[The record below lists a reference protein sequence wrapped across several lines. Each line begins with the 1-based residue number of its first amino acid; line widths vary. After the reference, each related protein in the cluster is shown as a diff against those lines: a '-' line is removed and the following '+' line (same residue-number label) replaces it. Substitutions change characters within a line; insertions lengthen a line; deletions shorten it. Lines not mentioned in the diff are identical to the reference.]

1 MKESANPSL
10 HQASVPIYPFFLL
23 SYFFLH
29 VWAENFERGLRF
41 SLLFRPYA
49 ISLLVIILVWQFL
62 GWLFKSTSK
71 AAFFTFYLSFCFFS
85 YGHFRSLLL
94 TYVIRI
100 PIPQMVFISIFIA
113 LAVLIPSFFLFRSRA
128 EFQRLNTYLNIVTGV
143 LLFFPLAYIV
153 PYSFY
158 PAAEC
163 LEYKE
168 PLPQFTK
175 HPEPLPDIYYIILDE
190 YARQDMLKS
199 EYDFDNTPFLEE
211 LKKRGFFIP
220 DHSRSNY
227 QQTDYSLSS
236 SLNMRYLTSVD
247 EDFPDLVK
255 NNLVSRTLK
264 ATLGYRYVFMN
275 SGCVLTDSSPTA
287 DELISYIGANDVELL
302 MANTTLINAFTAFF
316 FSKSWRYR
324 HRYNFSRLE
333 QMPER
338 PSPKFVFAH
347 ILLPHPPFV
356 FNADGSAFQSHTI
369 RLTPLPFGLASYHE
383 AYPQQVQYVN
393 GKTLSLVDTLITK
406 SKTPPII
413 IIQSDHGL
421 DPIIRDG
428 DAPHEYVN
436 KRSANLTAL
445 LLPGG
450 GAKSFPSTVTPVNIF
465 RILFSHYFG
474 ANLPAVE
481 DKIFMLHDTED
492 RPVFESIT
500 RTELELQ
507 AAKSD

>member
-1 MKESANPSL
+1 MKESANPSP
-10 HQASVPIYPFFLL
+10 HQVSIPLYPIFSL

-49 ISLLVIILVWQFL
+49 ISLLVVILVWQFL
-62 GWLFKSTSK
+62 GWLFKSASK

-94 TYVIRI
+94 TYVIRM

-128 EFQRLNTYLNIVTGV
+128 EFKLCNTYLNVVTGI
-143 LLFFPLAYIV
+143 LLFFPLGYIA
-153 PYSFY
+153 PYTLY
-158 PAAEC
+158 AQPQ
-163 LEYKE
+163 LIEYAE
-168 PLPQFTK
+168 PLPEFTR
-175 HPEPLPDIYYIILDE
+175 HPDPLPDIYYIILDE
-190 YARQDMLKS
+190 YARQDTLKS
-199 EYDFDNTPFLEE
+199 EYNFDNTAFLEA
-211 LKKRGFFIP
+211 LRKKGFFIA
-220 DHSRSNY
+220 DKSRSNY

-236 SLNMRYLTSVD
+236 SLNMRYLLSVD

-255 NNLVSRTLK
+255 NNLVSRALK
-264 ATLGYRYVFMN
+264 LKLGYRYVFMN
-275 SGCVLTDSSPTA
+275 SGCVLTDASPTA

-302 MANTTLINAFTAFF
+302 MANTTMVNAFTAFF
-316 FSKSWRYR
+316 FAESWRYR
-324 HRYNFSRLE
+324 HKYNFARLE

-338 PSPKFVFAH
+338 PGPKFVFAH
-347 ILLPHPPFV
+347 FLLPHPPFV
-356 FNADGSAFQSHTI
+356 FNQDGTAFQSNTI
-369 RLTPLPFGLASYHE
+369 RLTPLPFSLAHYHE
-383 AYPQQVQYVN
+383 AYPKQVAYVN
-393 GKTLSLVDTLITK
+393 GKILKLVDELISK
-406 SKTPPII
+406 SRTPPII

-421 DPIIRDG
+421 DPIIHEG
-428 DAPHEYVN
+428 DSPNSYLL

-445 LLPGG
+445 FLPGDG
-450 GAKSFPSTVTPVNIF
+450 VKDFPESITPVNIF

-474 ANLPAVE
+474 ANLPALE
-481 DKIFMLHDTED
+481 DKMFMLHDTED

-507 AAKSD
+507 VAKSD